1 LASESLREVEPE
13 EFFRELEIHP
23 RWLERGLLSRLYRAC
38 AAAQARV
45 LDVRRDAEFL
55 IALIQ
60 RLVVEDIREAPVLP
74 YIRGV
79 AEKVIVRKTIS
90 HESGR
95 RQIAKGF
102 SSAQYMEEFSEVLE
116 KVIRRWGPRQ

>member
-1 LASESLREVEPE
+1 MEHED
-13 EFFRELEIHP
+13 FFPELEIHP
-23 RWLERGLLSRLYRAC
+23 RWLERGLLSCLYRAC
-38 AAAQARV
+38 ASAQARV

-60 RLVVEDIREAPVLP
+60 QLVVEDIREAPVLP

-90 HESGR
+90 HESGHR
-95 RQIAKGF
+95 EIAKGF
-102 SSAQYMEEFSEVLE
+102 SSAQYMDEFSEVLE
-116 KVIRRWGPRQ
+116 KVIRRWETRQ